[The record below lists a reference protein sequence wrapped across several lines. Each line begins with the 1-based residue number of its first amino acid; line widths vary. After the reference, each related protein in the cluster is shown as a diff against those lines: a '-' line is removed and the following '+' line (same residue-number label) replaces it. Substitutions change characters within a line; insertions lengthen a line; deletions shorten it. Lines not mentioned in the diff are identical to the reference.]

1 MVTLT
6 FNGQVNASIS
16 IGDTVYYVNSI
27 SDIGAFDTSDTDGVS
42 NIIELGVVMSIAQN
56 VGTFTLQVNE
66 EAGVLSGDNAPV
78 INSFILFSK
87 DNNAE
92 LSSILGYYNKIRLEN
107 NSTEKAE
114 LFSVAVDVT
123 ESSK

>member
-6 FNGQVNASIS
+6 FNGQVNASLS